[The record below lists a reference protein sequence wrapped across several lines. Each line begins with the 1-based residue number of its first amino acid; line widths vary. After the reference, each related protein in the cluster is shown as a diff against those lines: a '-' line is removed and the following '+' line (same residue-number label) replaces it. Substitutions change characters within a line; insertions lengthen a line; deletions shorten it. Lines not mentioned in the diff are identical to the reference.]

1 MDLRVVT
8 KLNEQQERFCRA
20 IVEGMNQRD
29 AYVAAGYKTTTEGA
43 TDANASR
50 LLSDAKVAARIA
62 EMRAPIAKKFE
73 ITTDF
78 LATELLNVWKASIGA
93 EDRTNARQALMDIAK
108 LTGRIVD
115 MSRVQAENINY
126 NLSAD
131 PLPAEEWEREFG
143 DPNALGAA
151 TGAATRAH

>member
-1 MDLRVVT
+1 MT

-20 IVEGMNQRD
+20 IVEGMNQTD
-29 AYVAAGYKTTTEGA
+29 AYKAAGYKCKD
-43 TDANASR
+43 DAVAQAAASR
-50 LLSDAKVAARIA
+50 LLSNVIIADRIVKLR
-62 EMRAPIAKKFE
+62 EPIAAKFE

-78 LATELLNVWKASIGA
+78 IATELLNVWKASIGA
-93 EDRTNARQALMDIAK
+93 DDRTNARQALMDIAK

-115 MSRVQAENINY
+115 MSRVQAENVNY

-143 DPNALGAA
+143 DANALGAA
-151 TGAATRAH
+151 AGSTARAH

>member
-1 MDLRVVT
+1 VT

-29 AYVAAGYKTTTEGA
+29 AYVAAGYKTTTAGA
-43 TDANASR
+43 TDAAASR
-50 LLSDAKVAARIA
+50 LLSDVKIAARLA
-62 EMRAPIAKKFE
+62 ELRQPIANRFE

-93 EDRTNARQALMDIAK
+93 DDRTNARQALMDIAK

-115 MSRVQAENINY
+115 MSRVQAENVNY

-143 DPNALGAA
+143 DANALGAA
-151 TGAATRAH
+151 AGSTARAH

>member
-1 MDLRVVT
+1 MT

-50 LLSDAKVAARIA
+50 LLSDAKITARIA
-62 EMRAPIAKKFE
+62 ELRAPIAKKFE

-78 LATELLNVWKASIGA
+78 LATELLNVWKASISA

-108 LTGRIVD
+108 LTGRIID
-115 MSRVQAENINY
+115 MSRVQAENVNY

-143 DPNALGAA
+143 DANALGAA
-151 TGAATRAH
+151 AGSTARAH

>member
-1 MDLRVVT
+1 M

-20 IVEGMNQRD
+20 IVEGMNQTD
-29 AYVAAGYKTTTEGA
+29 AYKAAGYKCKD
-43 TDANASR
+43 DAVAQAAASR
-50 LLSDAKVAARIA
+50 LLSNVIIADRIVKL
-62 EMRAPIAKKFE
+62 RQPIAAKFE

-78 LATELLNVWKASIGA
+78 IATELLNVWKASIGA
-93 EDRTNARQALMDIAK
+93 DDRTNARQALMDIAK

-115 MSRVQAENINY
+115 MSRVQAENVNY

-143 DPNALGAA
+143 DANALGAA
-151 TGAATRAH
+151 AGSTARAH

>member
-1 MDLRVVT
+1 MT
-8 KLNEQQERFCRA
+8 KLNEQQERFCQL
-20 IVEGMNQRD
+20 IVEGRSGNE
-29 AYVAAGYKTTTEGA
+29 AYVEAGYKVSNDA
-43 TDANASR
+43 TARANASR
-50 LLSDAKVAARIA
+50 LLTNASICERIA
-62 EMRAPIAKKFE
+62 ELRAHIAAKFE

-93 EDRTNARQALMDIAK
+93 DDRTNARQALMDIAK

-115 MSRVQAENINY
+115 MSRVQAENVNY

-143 DPNALGAA
+143 DANALGAA
-151 TGAATRAH
+151 AGSTARAH

>member
-1 MDLRVVT
+1 VT

-20 IVEGMNQRD
+20 IVEGMNQTD
-29 AYVAAGYKTTTEGA
+29 AYKAAGYKCKD
-43 TDANASR
+43 DAVAQAAASR
-50 LLSDAKVAARIA
+50 LLSNVIIADRIVKLR
-62 EMRAPIAKKFE
+62 EPIAAKFE

-78 LATELLNVWKASIGA
+78 IATELLNVWKASIGA
-93 EDRTNARQALMDIAK
+93 DDRTNARQALMDIAK

-115 MSRVQAENINY
+115 MSRVQAENVNY

-143 DPNALGAA
+143 DANALGAA
-151 TGAATRAH
+151 AGSTARAH

>member
-1 MDLRVVT
+1 MT

-20 IVEGMNQRD
+20 IVEGMNQTD
-29 AYVAAGYKTTTEGA
+29 AYKHAGYKCKD
-43 TDANASR
+43 DAVAQAAASR
-50 LLSDAKVAARIA
+50 LLSNVIIADRIVKL
-62 EMRAPIAKKFE
+62 RQPIAAKFE

-93 EDRTNARQALMDIAK
+93 DDRTNARQALMDIAK

-115 MSRVQAENINY
+115 MSRVQAENVNY

-143 DPNALGAA
+143 DANALGAA
-151 TGAATRAH
+151 AGSTARAH

>member
-1 MDLRVVT
+1 MT

-20 IVEGMNQRD
+20 IVEGMNQTD
-29 AYVAAGYKTTTEGA
+29 AYKAAGYKCKD
-43 TDANASR
+43 DAVAQAAASR
-50 LLSDAKVAARIA
+50 LLSNVIIADRIVKLR
-62 EMRAPIAKKFE
+62 EPIAAKFE

-78 LATELLNVWKASIGA
+78 IATELLNVWKASIGA
-93 EDRTNARQALMDIAK
+93 DDRTNARQALMDIAK

-115 MSRVQAENINY
+115 MSRVQAENVNY

-143 DPNALGAA
+143 DANALGAA
-151 TGAATRAH
+151 AGSSARAH

>member
-1 MDLRVVT
+1 MSDLS
-8 KLNEQQERFCRA
+8 EQQERFCRY
-20 IVEGMNQRD
+20 IVEGLGQRE
-29 AYVAAGYKTTTEGA
+29 AYNKAGYKSGSDA
-43 TDANASR
+43 AADANASR
-50 LLSDAKVAARIA
+50 LISSDKIQARIA
-62 EMRAPIAKKFE
+62 EMRAPIARKFE

-78 LATELLNVWKASIGA
+78 IATELLNVWKASIGA
-93 EDRTNARQALMDIAK
+93 DDRTNARQALMDIAK

-143 DPNALGAA
+143 DADALGAA
-151 TGAATRAH
+151 AGAATRAH